1 MPWRKRIKKIRSG
14 NRSALAEFTWG
25 FAEAFFVCAR
35 EGGVVLEPAFIA
47 DFRDRFPGEY
57 KVTREQQ
64 PLCGQ
69 VIPDAVAGL
78 LFEGV
83 HEVGAA

>member
-1 MPWRKRIKKIRSG
+1 MGIR
-14 NRSALAEFTWG
+14 RS
-25 FAEAFFVCAR
+25 FFCMRAR
-35 EGGVVLEPAFIA
+35 RWSNVLEPAFIA
-47 DFRDRFPGEY
+47 DFRDWFPGEY

-64 PLCGQ
+64 PFCGQ